1 MLVAVSQLAGLA
13 VATLGGGGGGAE
25 GGVAWVVGGCGVE
38 CDVGI
43 TFKSIITVDNKYT
56 HH

>member
-38 CDVGI
+38 RNGAA
-43 TFKSIITVDNKYT
+43 FNSIITVDNKYT